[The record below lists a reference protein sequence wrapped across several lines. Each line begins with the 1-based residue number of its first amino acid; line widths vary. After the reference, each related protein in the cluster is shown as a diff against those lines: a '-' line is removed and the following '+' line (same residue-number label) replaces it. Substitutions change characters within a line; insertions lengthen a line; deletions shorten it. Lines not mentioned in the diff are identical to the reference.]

1 MNENTDTAHSWYKG
15 YRQLQL
21 QLYMFVIVFA
31 SVVVE
36 TTIMMFFV
44 LDLAKKVGTGVEWV
58 QG

>member
-1 MNENTDTAHSWYKG
+1 
-15 YRQLQL
+15 
-21 QLYMFVIVFA
+21 MFVIVFA

-44 LDLAKKVGTGVEWV
+44 LDLAKRVGTGVEWV